1 MSKES
6 PKSLTKGTYSPP
18 GPNDLRSPCPF
29 INSLA
34 NHGYLPRDGRNILAK
49 DLQSATQSIG
59 GVSYFLS
66 SMLSH
71 PIYLEQPP
79 HHDPASPQTAPSL
92 WDRIR
97 TAIQTGTFPWS
108 VIRCDTGMRPAGQK
122 DEQGRLVLNLDQI
135 AYHGAVEHDISL
147 TRLDAAQGD
156 NLSAQPDLV
165 RQLLESSSDGGK
177 TLSLED
183 LAELRKRRIEKQ
195 KSDNPELV
203 YTEREHRLGCGET
216 ALLLGVFGD
225 EKGDRVRADFV
236 RTLFEEERLPVE
248 EGWTRKAKVGFRDV
262 AKISKR
268 GKAVM
273 GITFPV

>member
-1 MSKES
+1 MPPES
-6 PKSLTKGTYSPP
+6 PKSLTKGTYSLP
-18 GPNDLRSPCPF
+18 GPDDLRSPCPF

-49 DLQSATQSIG
+49 DLQSAAQSVG

-71 PIYLEQPP
+71 PIYLEPQPR
-79 HHDPASPQTAPSL
+79 DPATLQKTPSL
-92 WDRIR
+92 WARIR

-108 VIRCDTGMRPAGQK
+108 VIRCDTGMRPASQK

-135 AYHGAVEHDISL
+135 AHHGAVEHDVSL
-147 TRLDAAQGD
+147 TRLDASQGD
-156 NLSAQPDLV
+156 NLSAQPELV
-165 RQLLESSSDGGK
+165 RQLREASSDGGK

-183 LAELRKRRIEKQ
+183 LAELRKKRIGKQ

-203 YTEREHRLGCGET
+203 YTEREHRLGCGES

-225 EKGDRVRADFV
+225 EKGEKVRVDFV
-236 RTLFEEERLPVE
+236 RALFEEERLPVE
-248 EGWTRKAKVGFRDV
+248 EGWTRKSSVGFKDV

-268 GKAVM
+268 GKAIM
-273 GITFPV
+273 GVTFPV